1 MAVRG
6 LRTDLDILQSSYRH
20 FPDQGGSDEDED
32 EEGEDEGPP
41 HFQAVGGRQGT
52 IFCKPSCY
60 DALPV
65 YWRTF
70 SSTLLNLL
78 GFVGA
83 FSMSPNT

>member
-20 FPDQGGSDEDED
+20 FPDQGGSDEEED

-52 IFCKPSCY
+52 FFSKPSCY

-65 YWRTF
+65 YGRTF
-70 SSTLLNLL
+70 SSTLLILL
-78 GFVGA
+78 RIAWHLFHE
-83 FSMSPNT
+83 S